1 MSNATRSVTFAAF
14 AVAIALSAAQAQPVP
29 TLIDPFE
36 GYFAADLTEKDQQLI
51 ADTASKLYQDP
62 TAEAGTSKE
71 WHNPESGNSGTALLV
86 EKSEIN
92 GMPCKLVRHT
102 IKAKNFAEPR
112 TVEFRRC
119 RFPDGQWKIV
129 M

>member
-1 MSNATRSVTFAAF
+1 MSKATRSAALAAL
-14 AVAIALSAAQAQPVP
+14 AVAIAVSAAQAQPVP

-36 GYFAADLTEKDQQLI
+36 GYFVADLTEKDQKLI

-62 TAEAGTSKE
+62 TAEVGTSRE
-71 WHNPESGNSGTALLV
+71 WHNPESGNNGIALLV
-86 EKSEIN
+86 EKSEIK

-102 IKAKNFAEPR
+102 ITVKNFAEPR
-112 TVEFRRC
+112 TIEFRRC
-119 RFPDGQWKIV
+119 KFPDGQWKIV